1 MKNTV
6 SVNVYQLFYLGGAGE
21 RGGERR
27 GGNVGTFHH
36 LF

>member
-21 RGGERR
+21 GEGR